1 MRNSR
6 KYGCRCNEWP
16 KTCAAQQTAVTL
28 ASCQDSKVV
37 QNRPLCGKGI
47 EKNEQRLVEIR
58 GRLALLGGSLQKKP
72 IH

>member
-1 MRNSR
+1 M
-6 KYGCRCNEWP
+6 
-16 KTCAAQQTAVTL
+16 TL
-28 ASCQDSKVV
+28 ASCRDSKVV

-58 GRLALLGGSLQKKP
+58 GCLALHGGSLQKKP